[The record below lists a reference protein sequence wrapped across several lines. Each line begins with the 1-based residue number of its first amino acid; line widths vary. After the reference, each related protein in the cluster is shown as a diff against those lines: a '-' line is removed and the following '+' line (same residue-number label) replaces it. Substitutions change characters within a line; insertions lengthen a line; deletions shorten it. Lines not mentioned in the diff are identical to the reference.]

1 MTDSFVIEP
10 LASHHDRIA
19 FSCGINAL
27 DRYLQTQAGQDI
39 RRRIS
44 NCFVAVAPNTSIIAG
59 YYTLAAASIPVTDL
73 PPEET
78 KRLPKYPVLPAA
90 IVGRL
95 AVDSRYTRRSLE
107 HGPIKLNR
115 TMLSIHWFAAQSYG
129 EPVPTSPDCAL
140 GSALLFDAMQRA
152 MRADPAV
159 YAVVVDAKD
168 EVAADFYRHLG
179 FRAFSSRRMSFF
191 LPLATANKLRN
202 L

>member
-95 AVDSRYTRRSLE
+95 AVDSRYTRRSL
-107 HGPIKLNR
+107 
-115 TMLSIHWFAAQSYG
+115 
-129 EPVPTSPDCAL
+129 